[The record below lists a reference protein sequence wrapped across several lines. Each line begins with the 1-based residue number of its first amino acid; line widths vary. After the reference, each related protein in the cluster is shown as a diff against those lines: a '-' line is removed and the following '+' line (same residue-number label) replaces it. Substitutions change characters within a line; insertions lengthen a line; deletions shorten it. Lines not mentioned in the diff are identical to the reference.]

1 MTDISEEAQSHDRA
15 AAQNEARTTSMWGRF
30 LLLVV
35 AGTVIA
41 GFAFL
46 GYSSLYCR
54 DFAGAVIWTIL
65 IGVGGVGIAAVE
77 TPELF
82 WSALLAY
89 IAVAFIVCRYTA
101 FRLAWLRFAIGIV
114 AGYMVAAVITWIFV
128 SPHSCNFA

>member
-89 IAVAFIVCRYTA
+89 IAVAFILCRYAA
-101 FRLAWLRFAIGIV
+101 FRLTWLRFAIGIV
-114 AGYMVAAVITWIFV
+114 AGYTVAAVITWIFV
-128 SPHSCNFA
+128 YPQSCNFA